1 LLKLLLNHSSAV
13 LPKPKH
19 TWLPLL
25 TILFLLSYGLMTM
38 LIVEQGHTIDSQR
51 NLIRQLFSDSTELTS
66 MKGSAAQQKQRAMA
80 SGQAQAAP
88 QAPSA
93 QPAPN
98 ASAQAQAAAPQG
110 KEKAQHNARKFVMP
124 RPPRDASQMADERR
138 SLLSI

>member
-98 ASAQAQAAAPQG
+98 ASAQAQAGAPQG

-124 RPPRDASQMADERR
+124 RPPRDASEMAD
-138 SLLSI
+138 